1 MRMRI
6 RLGTSPARNKPRT
19 SRHGCERGRRH
30 ESAPLLAGPTRR
42 RGGSAGSPGNAVGA
56 ASAAYSKVLWG
67 VLIVL
72 LGVLGSLLYVLM
84 RRKTLV
90 GPTSEPAARTAY

>member
-1 MRMRI
+1 MGANADGGMRVRP
-6 RLGTSPARNKPRT
+6 SWPAQ
-19 SRHGCERGRRH
+19 HGDGC
-30 ESAPLLAGPTRR
+30 
-42 RGGSAGSPGNAVGA
+42 GSAGSPGNAVGA

-84 RRKTLV
+84 LRKTLV